1 MDIAPRDRLVT
12 LPEGVPELTLGW
24 EAIHWATKYLLASS
38 SLMARTLGSA
48 GNSLNRKCGSFCGG
62 TP

>member
-24 EAIHWATKYLLASS
+24 EAIHWASKYL
-38 SLMARTLGSA
+38 RQPDGPNA
-48 GNSLNRKCGSFCGG
+48 GDRWEFIESQVRFLLW
-62 TP
+62 